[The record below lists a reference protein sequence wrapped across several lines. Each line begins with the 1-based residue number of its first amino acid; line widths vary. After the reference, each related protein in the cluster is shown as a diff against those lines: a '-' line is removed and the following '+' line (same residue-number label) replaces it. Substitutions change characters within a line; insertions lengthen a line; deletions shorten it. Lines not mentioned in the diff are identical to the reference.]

1 MTETTQ
7 RYIAYQVKMGE
18 LLTRLGFPYL
28 AAVRFTLAH
37 KARTTPGYAEQQPAF

>member
-7 RYIAYQVKMGE
+7 RYIAYQVKVGALM
-18 LLTRLGFPYL
+18 TRLGFPYL